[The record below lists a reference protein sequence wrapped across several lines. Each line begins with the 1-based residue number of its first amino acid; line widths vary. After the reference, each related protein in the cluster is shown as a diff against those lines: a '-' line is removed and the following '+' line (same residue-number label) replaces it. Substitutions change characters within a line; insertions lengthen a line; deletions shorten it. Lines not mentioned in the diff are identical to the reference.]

1 MVVLPM
7 LNGGRIENRWQPMS
21 QLTWCGPSSRSTSFI
36 AAKIGRSGQ
45 PVQNEG
51 GRPCTLPA
59 IACCALRAGRPSPR
73 QRAAGSLGEQV
84 GPIGRDELAQALLH
98 HAAGIFARHRQHAL
112 ALDPGLDVGAP
123 QDGVDAPAR

>member
-21 QLTWCGPSSRSTSFI
+21 QLTWWAPSSRSTSFM

-45 PVQNEG
+45 PVQNDG

-59 IACCALRAGRPSPR
+59 IALRARGEPVGRYAWLR
-73 QRAAGSLGEQV
+73 LVEQV
-84 GPIGRDELAQALLH
+84 GAMGGDELA
-98 HAAGIFARHRQHAL
+98 
-112 ALDPGLDVGAP
+112 
-123 QDGVDAPAR
+123 